1 METEFIVTIIL
12 GLLSLAVN
20 FYQVHR
26 EDKVRGKIKSW
37 LESARGIHAVAQPNN
52 NGEIARFV
60 NSMVVDLEDELKQNH
75 RWRVISFCSFL
86 LAFGILIGMLIV
98 K

>member
-20 FYQVHR
+20 FYQIHR

-37 LESARGIHAVAQPNN
+37 LESVRGIHAVAQQNN
-52 NGEIARFV
+52 NGEIAKFV
-60 NSMVVDLEDELKQNH
+60 NSVVVDLEDELKQNH
-75 RWRVISFCSFL
+75 KWRVISFCSFL
-86 LAFGILIGMLIV
+86 LVFGILIGILV
-98 K
+98 TK